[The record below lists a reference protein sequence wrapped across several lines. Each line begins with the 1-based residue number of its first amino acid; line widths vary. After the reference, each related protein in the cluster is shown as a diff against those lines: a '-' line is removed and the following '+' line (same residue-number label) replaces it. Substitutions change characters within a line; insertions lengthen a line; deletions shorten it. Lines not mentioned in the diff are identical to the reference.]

1 MRKGFTLIE
10 IGLFLAITGLLVA
23 GIMVSTNNSISQQR
37 YNDTPQDFAEFLRGI
52 YSKVSDPQGID
63 KGRSD
68 QAIYGKL
75 VTFGESVNLGGGDNN
90 RQEIFTYDIIGD
102 ADGAISGS
110 DVLAA
115 LQTLNANVVL
125 KKDGDTTY
133 TPAGYAEGYS
143 LKWDATLQDTNG
155 NDFYGAIMV
164 VRSPMSG
171 TVYTYVMQKLSNQT
185 VEVNKAVRNQTGNP
199 FNPLLAALSNF
210 KNTEDVDFCISTSD
224 DTLYGGKRRNVRLSA
239 GARNSSSVEVIPLDD
254 PSQNRC
260 K

>member
-23 GIMVSTNNSISQQR
+23 GIMASTNYSISQQR
-37 YNDTPQDFAEFLRGI
+37 YNDTTQDFAEFLRGI

-68 QAIYGKL
+68 KAIYGKL
-75 VTFGESVNLGGGDNN
+75 ITFGEQYNLSHETNS
-90 RQEIFTYDIIGD
+90 RKEIFTYDIVGD

-110 DVLAA
+110 DVLTA
-115 LQTLNANVVL
+115 LGKLNANVVL

-171 TVYTYVMQKLSNQT
+171 TVYTYVMQKLGNQT
-185 VEVNKAVRNQTGNP
+185 VEVNKAVKNQTGNAI
-199 FNPLLAALSNF
+199 NPLTSMLDSF
-210 KNTEDVDFCISTSD
+210 KNTDDVDFCIATSD
-224 DTLYGGKRRNVRLSA
+224 DTLYGGTHRNVRLSA